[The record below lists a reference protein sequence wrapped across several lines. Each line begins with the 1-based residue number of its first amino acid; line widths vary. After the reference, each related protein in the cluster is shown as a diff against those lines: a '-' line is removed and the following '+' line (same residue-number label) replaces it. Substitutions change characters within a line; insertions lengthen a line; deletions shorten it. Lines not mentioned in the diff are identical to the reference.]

1 MPEASNML
9 VGDWEMAEK
18 EVSKVGAEEME
29 ERQQEG
35 EAEEVDVKLQHCRHH
50 RRRS

>member
-1 MPEASNML
+1 ML
-9 VGDWEMAEK
+9 ADDREMAEK

-29 ERQQEG
+29 EQQQEG

-50 RRRS
+50 RCRT